1 MFRSPIADGV
11 IVLVVLLLFFG
22 PKRLPM
28 LSRSIGESIKEFK
41 GGIDHAEGSDKDKA
55 EITSA
60 TAAPSAAPRETV
72 DTGSEQRS

>member
-11 IVLVVLLLFFG
+11 IVLLVLLLFFG

-41 GGIDHAEGSDKDKA
+41 GGIDHDGSSDKDKA
-55 EITSA
+55 EITDA
-60 TAAPSAAPRETV
+60 TPAPSAAPRETV
-72 DTGSEQRS
+72 DTGSEHRS

>member
-41 GGIDHAEGSDKDKA
+41 GGIDHSSEENKA

-60 TAAPSAAPRETV
+60 TPAPSAASRETA
-72 DTGSEQRS
+72 DTGSEHRS

>member
-41 GGIDHAEGSDKDKA
+41 GGIDQSSDKDKA

-60 TAAPSAAPRETV
+60 TPAANAAARETV
-72 DTGSEQRS
+72 DAGSEQRP

>member
-11 IVLVVLLLFFG
+11 IVLLVLLLFFG

-41 GGIDHAEGSDKDKA
+41 GGVADAGSSDKDKA
-55 EITSA
+55 EITAA
-60 TAAPSAAPRETV
+60 TQAPSAAARETV

>member
-41 GGIDHAEGSDKDKA
+41 GGIDHQSDKDKA

-60 TAAPSAAPRETV
+60 PEAPSAAPRETV
-72 DTGSEQRS
+72 DTGSEHRS